1 MLDPIEAL
9 PIEACAVQFQQHE
22 RQRMLFV
29 GREPMA
35 AESDLERNPAAQED
49 GGLAEGGVLS

>member
-1 MLDPIEAL
+1 
-9 PIEACAVQFQQHE
+9 
-22 RQRMLFV
+22 MLFV